1 MIRWTQILYY
11 GARVAYLESVHR
23 RVFQTAPHHREVSAT
38 WLELQRARGAFDAA
52 WGGGHLAAARRGA

>member
-1 MIRWTQILYY
+1 MVRWSQILYY

-23 RVFQTAPHHREVSAT
+23 RVLETAPHHREVSTT

-52 WGGGHLAAARRGA
+52 WGRDDGLRGRRAA